1 MNGSQNIT
9 GITPKFTG
17 SCLTLRGVP
26 DTLRLR
32 TGGDKFRD
40 DVLVQEATAN
50 DQFGD
55 DPPWASQI
63 NGVAKQH
70 QKQSTWEAID
80 TTISLL
86 YVVLIVQTICIPT
99 YKKL

>member
-1 MNGSQNIT
+1 MNGSQNVT

-26 DTLRLR
+26 DTLRHR

-40 DVLVQEATAN
+40 DVLVQEATTI

-55 DPPWASQI
+55 DPSWVSQL
-63 NGVAKQH
+63 NRVAKQH
-70 QKQSTWEAID
+70 QK
-80 TTISLL
+80 
-86 YVVLIVQTICIPT
+86 
-99 YKKL
+99 

>member
-1 MNGSQNIT
+1 MNGSQNVT

-26 DTLRLR
+26 DTLRHR

-40 DVLVQEATAN
+40 DVLVQEATTI

-55 DPPWASQI
+55 DHSWVSQI
-63 NGVAKQH
+63 N
-70 QKQSTWEAID
+70 
-80 TTISLL
+80 
-86 YVVLIVQTICIPT
+86 
-99 YKKL
+99 